1 MSKLLNL
8 EGKVRRVLERY
19 PSTRDDDRLLAL
31 AVWCDGFG
39 LDPHAPVRDVMRDK
53 TLPSQE
59 SIGRIR
65 RKLQETDETLRG
77 TKYKEKVRL
86 NAQVDY
92 MDYAKGV

>member
-8 EGKVRRVLERY
+8 EAKVRRALEHY

-31 AVWCDGFG
+31 AVWCDGFN
-39 LDPHAPVRDVMRDK
+39 LDPFTPIRDVMRNK
-53 TLPSQE
+53 SLPSQE

-65 RKLQETDETLRG
+65 RKIQEQDESLRG

-86 NAQVDY
+86 NAQADY